1 VKKPRHIAVI
11 MDGNGRWARSRKLK
25 RTEGH
30 RAGTETVDRLLEH
43 LINIKIPYVSL
54 YAFSTENWRR
64 PKPEITSLFRLLEEF
79 IQSRLERMVGRGVRI
94 VTSGDISRLPKT
106 TQEALQNAI
115 EKTSRGKKLTANF
128 CLNYGSRDEI
138 QRAAAKYA
146 ELSQNTK
153 HIKVP
158 SEKQFRKLLWQ
169 PTLPDIDLL
178 VRTAGEQRLSNFMLY
193 QAAYAELFFTEKT
206 WPDFSE
212 SDVDAAIT
220 EYGRRQ
226 RKFGGL

>member
-106 TQEALQNAI
+106 TQEALQNAM

-212 SDVDAAIT
+212 TDVDAAIT

>member
-158 SEKQFRKLLWQ
+158 SEKQFKKLLWQ

>member
-106 TQEALQNAI
+106 TQEALQNAM